1 MIEER
6 VAPRVPTLIAALV
19 AVLSI
24 PLVIALVVLHE
35 PRWYPLLDWAQT
47 EIRVRDVISS
57 HPPLIGLAG
66 RIGPFGVNGGSH
78 PGPLSFYALWPF
90 WRLFG
95 ASAYG
100 LQVGNVALDIAAIGL
115 SLWIAFRRGGA
126 ALALSIAVV
135 LAVLMRAYGP
145 FMLTSPWNPYLPVL
159 WWFVFL
165 LAAWSLLA
173 ADFAMLPVAAFA
185 GSFCV
190 QTHISYL
197 GLVGGLG
204 VLVLGTITYSL
215 FRRRYDPVS
224 RRKLRRW
231 GAVAVGL
238 FVVFWTPPVIDQA
251 VHSPGNITVI
261 REYFGSPPDPP
272 IGLRDG

>member
-90 WRLFG
+90 WRVFG
-95 ASAYG
+95 GSSYG
-100 LQVGNVALDIAAIGL
+100 LFVSTVVLDVVAMALA
-115 SLWIAFRRGGA
+115 LWIAVRRVGPSLLLGFA
-126 ALALSIAVV
+126 AVLAL
-135 LAVLMRAYGP
+135 L
-145 FMLTSPWNPYLPVL
+145 
-159 WWFVFL
+159 
-165 LAAWSLLA
+165 
-173 ADFAMLPVAAFA
+173 
-185 GSFCV
+185 
-190 QTHISYL
+190 
-197 GLVGGLG
+197 
-204 VLVLGTITYSL
+204 
-215 FRRRYDPVS
+215 S
-224 RRKLRRW
+224 R
-231 GAVAVGL
+231 
-238 FVVFWTPPVIDQA
+238 
-251 VHSPGNITVI
+251 
-261 REYFGSPPDPP
+261 
-272 IGLRDG
+272 